1 MANFRPYRPEDL
13 DALYRIALATA
24 VRGCDASAICHD
36 PKLVGHVFAAP
47 YALFSPETVRVAED
61 AEGVAGYI
69 VGAANTPDF
78 EKLLEARWWPTL
90 RPIYPNPPSASRK
103 SWSRDQLMCHLIQV
117 PDRACK
123 ELVEAYPA
131 HLHINLLP
139 RLRGRGFGR
148 RLMNYWLDLVYSLG
162 ARGAHL
168 SVGTANARAIR
179 FYRAVGFR
187 ELKVSTTPAPK
198 ALCLVIDLP
207 RGAHSP

>member
-1 MANFRPYRPEDL
+1 MAEIRPYRSEDL
-13 DALYRIALATA
+13 DALYRIALATGA
-24 VRGCDASAICHD
+24 GGCDASAIYQD

-47 YALFSPETVRVAED
+47 YALFSPETVRMAED

-90 RPIYPNPPSASRK
+90 RPIYPDPPSALRESG
-103 SWSRDQLMCHLIQV
+103 SRDQFMRHLIHE
-117 PDRACK
+117 PDRAPK
-123 ELVEAYPA
+123 NLVEAYPA

-139 RLRGRGFGR
+139 RLRGKGFGR
-148 RLMNYWLDLVYSLG
+148 RLMNHWLDLVHSLG

-168 SVGTANARAIR
+168 SVGAANARAIR

-187 ELKVSTTPAPK
+187 EFKVSTAPAPK
-198 ALCLVIDLP
+198 ALWFVIDLP
-207 RGAHSP
+207 RAAHCL

>member
-1 MANFRPYRPEDL
+1 MAKIRAYRPEDL

-24 VRGCDASAICHD
+24 MGGCDASVIFRD

-61 AEGVAGYI
+61 VEGVAGYI

-78 EKLLEARWWPTL
+78 EELLEARWWPTL
-90 RPIYPNPPSASRK
+90 RPIYPNPPSASRE
-103 SWSRDQLMCHLIQV
+103 SWSRDQLMCRLIHE
-117 PDRACK
+117 PDRARK
-123 ELVEAYPA
+123 ELIEAYPA

-139 RLRGRGFGR
+139 RLRGKGFGR
-148 RLMNYWLDLVYSLG
+148 RLMNHWLELVYLLG

-168 SVGTANARAIR
+168 SVGAANARAIR

-198 ALCLVIDLP
+198 ALWFVIDLP
-207 RGAHSP
+207 RGAPSL